1 MQSIMECDWPAV
13 LRVMTFLKND
23 LRKLG
28 NESPSRTP
36 ERLGPI
42 HSTVTS
48 KQTRPSVEQNVL
60 EASSDM
66 ALIKEEQASK
76 FDSS

>member
-1 MQSIMECDWPAV
+1 MQSVMECDWPAV
-13 LRVMTFLKND
+13 LRVMTFLGND

-28 NESPSRTP
+28 NESLCRNP
-36 ERLGPI
+36 ERLGLI
-42 HSTVTS
+42 HSIVNS
-48 KQTRPSVEQNVL
+48 KQTRPSMEQSVS